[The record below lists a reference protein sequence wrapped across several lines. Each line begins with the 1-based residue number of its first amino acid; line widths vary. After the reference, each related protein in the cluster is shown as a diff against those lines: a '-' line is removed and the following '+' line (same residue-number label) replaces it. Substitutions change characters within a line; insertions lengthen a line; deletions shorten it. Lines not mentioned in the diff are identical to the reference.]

1 MLRNTPGAFVADPLN
16 IALTM
21 RLDDASIALIQAVD
35 PRIRIL
41 DCSAL
46 GSRTAPEGEA
56 RQQILGRLAEA
67 EIALGPNRLSPEYF
81 DAAPRL
87 KWFQAV
93 NAGIDRMDRLGLLK
107 RGFTVTT
114 AAGLASASISEYV
127 LGSMIMLA
135 KAMNHYG
142 RAQTE
147 HRWQFKQ
154 SAELSG
160 KTCGVV
166 GLGAIGRD
174 TGKRARAFNM
184 RIVASRRTVAAG
196 ATDPGCDLL
205 LPYSELSRL
214 LGESDYVVL
223 AVPLT
228 LETRHLI
235 GAAEFA
241 AMKPT
246 ASIINVAR
254 GEVID
259 QEALMAAL
267 RDGTIA
273 GAALDVTDPE
283 PLPAEHP
290 LWDFENAIITPHVSG
305 AVENYGYKAA
315 ALFADNLRR
324 YLANEP
330 LKNVAKPELGY

>member
-1 MLRNTPGAFVADPLN
+1 VAEPLN
-16 IALTM
+16 VALTL
-21 RLDDASIALIQAVD
+21 RLDGESIALIQAVD
-35 PRIRIL
+35 PRVRIL

-46 GSRTAPEGEA
+46 ASRTAPEGDA
-56 RQQILGRLAEA
+56 RQEVLARLAET
-67 EIALGPNRLSPEYF
+67 EIILGQNRLAPEYF

-114 AAGLASASISEYV
+114 AAGLASASIAEYV
-127 LGSMIMLA
+127 MGSIIMLA

-142 RAQTE
+142 RAQAD

-160 KTCGVV
+160 KTCGII

-174 TGKRARAFNM
+174 TARRARAFNM
-184 RIVASRRTVAAG
+184 RIVASRRTVEAG
-196 ATDPGCDLL
+196 ASDPDCDLL
-205 LPYSELSRL
+205 LPYSELPRL
-214 LGESDYVVL
+214 LRESDYVVV

-228 LETRHLI
+228 AETKHLL
-235 GAAEFA
+235 GPAEFA

-246 ASIINVAR
+246 ASVINVAR
-254 GEVID
+254 GEVVD
-259 QEALMAAL
+259 QEALIAAL

-283 PLPAEHP
+283 PLPADHA
-290 LWDFENAIITPHVSG
+290 LWDFENVIITPHTSG
-305 AVENYGYKAA
+305 AVENYGQKAA

-330 LKNVAKPELGY
+330 LKNVAKPDLGY

>member
-1 MLRNTPGAFVADPLN
+1 MADPLN

-21 RLDDASIALIQAVD
+21 RLDDESIALIKAVD

-46 GSRTAPEGEA
+46 GSRTAPEGDA
-56 RQQILGRLAEA
+56 RQAILALLAQA
-67 EIALGPNRLSPEYF
+67 EIALGPNRLAPEYF
-81 DAAPRL
+81 DAAPNL

-93 NAGIDRMDRLGLLK
+93 NAGIDRMDRLGLLR
-107 RGFTVTT
+107 RGFAVTT
-114 AAGLASASISEYV
+114 AAGLAAPSISEYV
-127 LGSMIMLA
+127 LGSIIMLA

-142 RAQTE
+142 RAQAE

-160 KTCGVV
+160 KTCGIV

-174 TGKRARAFNM
+174 TARRARAFNM

-196 ATDPGCDLL
+196 ATDPDCDLL
-205 LPYSELSRL
+205 LPYSELQRL
-214 LGESDYVVL
+214 LGESDYVVI

-228 LETRHLI
+228 TETKHLI
-235 GAAEFA
+235 GASEFA

-246 ASIINVAR
+246 ASIVNVAR

-259 QEALMAAL
+259 QEAMMAAL
-267 RDGTIA
+267 RSGQIA

-283 PLPAEHP
+283 PLPADHP
-290 LWDFENAIITPHVSG
+290 LWDFENVIITPHSSG
-305 AVENYGYKAA
+305 AVENYGHKAA

-330 LKNVAKPELGY
+330 LKNLARPELGY